1 MYKLAFTLPI
11 ALFII
16 VSCKKED
23 PPIEVEDIASYTVA
37 PNSTDNDYESD
48 EKEHYIFYNNESNVN
63 KLLLFVGGTY
73 SKPESYG
80 TFCNHAAKLGCHVI
94 SISYPNNVAAA
105 SLKESTDLYAF
116 DNYRDELCFGNPVS
130 DAVEI
135 DELNCIVTRATKLL
149 IHLSTQYPTQNW
161 GQYLID
167 GNAPDWSKIIIAG
180 HSQGSGH
187 ACYIAKSN
195 VVNRVL
201 MFSGPNDY
209 STHFGAPGNW
219 LSTVGVTPT
228 SSQYAFLHINDE
240 VVPYERQLANIRA
253 IGLIS
258 AVDSTT
264 LMDNLTGAYEDKN
277 AFHTAIAA
285 ISEHGATLGGNWR
298 LPNFWT
304 YLLGE
309 N

>member
-11 ALFII
+11 ILFIFA
-16 VSCKKED
+16 SCKKEE
-23 PPIEVEDIASYTVA
+23 PPVVDEIARYTVA
-37 PNSTDNDYESD
+37 PNATDNGYDSG
-48 EKEHYIFYNNESNVN
+48 EKEHLIFYNNDLNAN
-63 KLLLFVGGTY
+63 KLLLFIGGTY
-73 SKPESYG
+73 SKPETYE
-80 TFCNHAAKLGCHVI
+80 TFCKHAAELGCHVI

-105 SLKESTDLYAF
+105 SLKESADLYAF

-130 DAVEI
+130 DAVAV
-135 DELNCIVTRATKLL
+135 DELNCVVTRSKKLL
-149 IHLSTQYPTQNW
+149 MHLSAHYPTQDW

-167 GNAPDWSKIIIAG
+167 GNAPDWSKIMVAG

-209 STHFGAPGNW
+209 STHFDAPGNW
-219 LSTVGVTPT
+219 LSMTGVTPT

-253 IGLIS
+253 IGLIG
-258 AVDSTT
+258 AADSTT
-264 LMDNLTGAYEDKN
+264 LMDNLTGAYESEN
-277 AFHTAIAA
+277 AFHTAISA
-285 ISEHGATLGGNWR
+285 ISEHGSTLGGNWR